1 MKTRFQNLFYLEKAL
16 NKLNI
21 VNKQQEKINTE
32 LNSYNANLIIPQS
45 NGYDIEFT
53 WNGKV

>member
-1 MKTRFQNLFYLEKAL
+1 MSHFTHMKTRFQNLFYLEKAL

-32 LNSYNANLIIPQS
+32 LNS
-45 NGYDIEFT
+45 
-53 WNGKV
+53 

>member
-21 VNKQQEKINTE
+21 TNKQQEKINTE
-32 LNSYNANLIIPQS
+32 LNSYNANLVIPQS
-45 NGYDIEFT
+45 NGYEFT
-53 WNGKV
+53 WNGKNMS